1 MHMYYWKFDLFFKYV
16 TPLVLFFSRHFFR
29 FRWKTLLSIRCRI
42 STQTCLTSVRIIV
55 RYRLQFFL
63 SNFMV
68 SQIMLTGGEGQFG
81 QNAQKLQENYK
92 IVVFRSRQR
101 GTCGGLTNF
110 LGSGE
115 DPTQSPSTPLP
126 PSPLPLHTHTRGKPE
141 FTFLFLLGTFH
152 LKYK

>member
-1 MHMYYWKFDLFFKYV
+1 
-16 TPLVLFFSRHFFR
+16 
-29 FRWKTLLSIRCRI
+29 
-42 STQTCLTSVRIIV
+42 
-55 RYRLQFFL
+55 
-63 SNFMV
+63 MV
-68 SQIMLTGGEGQFG
+68 SQIRLTGGEGQFG